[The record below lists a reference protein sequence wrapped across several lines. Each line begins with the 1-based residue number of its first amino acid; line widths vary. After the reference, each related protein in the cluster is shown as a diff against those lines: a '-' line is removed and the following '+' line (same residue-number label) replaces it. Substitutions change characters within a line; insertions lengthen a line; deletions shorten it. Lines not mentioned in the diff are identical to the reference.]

1 MAVQQQL
8 QQDQQEEDDTTAR
21 GRSSLELNFGRA
33 NARRRATRR
42 SAHCARVTADR
53 RAMSGSTS
61 AEELTAPE
69 AEEKLQRLRG
79 LCDEVT
85 RKINELDLDRNEH
98 TLVLEALAPLD
109 PGRKCYRLVNNVVVE
124 RTVAEVMPAVKTN
137 RDQIVTMMNGLGT
150 QLEAKQKEADEISSK
165 YRISS
170 TPAPAQQPKGGGQA
184 AEPAEQQGVLI

>member
-1 MAVQQQL
+1 M
-8 QQDQQEEDDTTAR
+8 QDETHNNGRLEAQILDCQRSR
-21 GRSSLELNFGRA
+21 GELRREV
-33 NARRRATRR
+33 NAPRKSPIGALPRPA
-42 SAHCARVTADR
+42 ALA
-53 RAMSGSTS
+53 RAMSGSS
-61 AEELTAPE
+61 SKEEELSVPE

-170 TPAPAQQPKGGGQA
+170 TPAPAQQPKGGQA

>member
-1 MAVQQQL
+1 
-8 QQDQQEEDDTTAR
+8 
-21 GRSSLELNFGRA
+21 
-33 NARRRATRR
+33 
-42 SAHCARVTADR
+42 
-53 RAMSGSTS
+53 MSGSS
-61 AEELTAPE
+61 SKEEELSVPE

>member
-1 MAVQQQL
+1 
-8 QQDQQEEDDTTAR
+8 
-21 GRSSLELNFGRA
+21 
-33 NARRRATRR
+33 
-42 SAHCARVTADR
+42 
-53 RAMSGSTS
+53 MSGSTS
-61 AEELTAPE
+61 AEELTVPE

-165 YRISS
+165 YRISA
-170 TPAPAQQPKGGGQA
+170 TPAPAQAPKDGGQA
-184 AEPAEQQGVLI
+184 EAPEQQGVLI

>member
-1 MAVQQQL
+1 
-8 QQDQQEEDDTTAR
+8 
-21 GRSSLELNFGRA
+21 
-33 NARRRATRR
+33 
-42 SAHCARVTADR
+42 
-53 RAMSGSTS
+53 MSGSTS
-61 AEELTAPE
+61 AEELTVPE

-85 RKINELDLDRNEH
+85 RKINELDLDRNER
-98 TLVLEALAPLD
+98 VLEALAPLD

-170 TPAPAQQPKGGGQA
+170 TPAPAQQPKGGQA

>member
-1 MAVQQQL
+1 
-8 QQDQQEEDDTTAR
+8 
-21 GRSSLELNFGRA
+21 
-33 NARRRATRR
+33 
-42 SAHCARVTADR
+42 
-53 RAMSGSTS
+53 MSGSS
-61 AEELTAPE
+61 SKEEELSVPE

-170 TPAPAQQPKGGGQA
+170 TPAPAQQPKGGQA

>member
-1 MAVQQQL
+1 M
-8 QQDQQEEDDTTAR
+8 QDETHNNGRLEAQILDCQRSR
-21 GRSSLELNFGRA
+21 GELRREV
-33 NARRRATRR
+33 NAPRKSPIGALPRPA
-42 SAHCARVTADR
+42 ALA

-61 AEELTAPE
+61 AEELTVPE

-170 TPAPAQQPKGGGQA
+170 TPAPAQQPKGGQA

>member
-1 MAVQQQL
+1 MAALAPSL
-8 QQDQQEEDDTTAR
+8 QQ
-21 GRSSLELNFGRA
+21 
-33 NARRRATRR
+33 ARRLVVKIG
-42 SAHCARVTADR
+42 SALLV
-53 RAMSGSTS
+53 G
-61 AEELTAPE
+61 PE
-69 AEEKLQRLRG
+69 GLRGDWLRG

-170 TPAPAQQPKGGGQA
+170 TPAPAQQPKGGQA